1 MKSFWDQFE
10 GEITVEYT
18 CTSCKSTNAGPA
30 SINYLLLHFPGDND
44 KKCYTVQSL
53 IEFNLRETDVED
65 YNCPGCQKKTSATS
79 KSSITKFPSFMCIVL
94 CRNGGDSNGI
104 ITSAVEYPAL
114 GFDIKGDQMP
124 YDLSATVHHKP
135 TKGGKGHY
143 TAISRSRNLQ
153 SQEWFMYDDDRVSSV
168 NFTKTHKNQNVVQK
182 RFTKNPTI
190 LFYVSP
196 SIETRIKKSKT
207 IDLMEGGKEQA
218 QNVPNSEINPCDGKG
233 NEGHADGSSRD
244 VPIQSDSEGAKK
256 TVDICEVGEE
266 GTADGSSDKND
277 KKDEHKEEEGESS
290 GDESSSMAVVPP
302 RTRTRNRRNRN
313 IFSSTDSSSS
323 SSDSSDS
330 SSEGSSSD

>member
-1 MKSFWDQFE
+1 
-10 GEITVEYT
+10 
-18 CTSCKSTNAGPA
+18 
-30 SINYLLLHFPGDND
+30 
-44 KKCYTVQSL
+44 
-53 IEFNLRETDVED
+53 
-65 YNCPGCQKKTSATS
+65 
-79 KSSITKFPSFMCIVL
+79 MCIVL

-153 SQEWFMYDDDRVSSV
+153 SQQWFMYDDDRVSSV
-168 NFTKTHKNQNVVQK
+168 NFTKTHKNQTVVQK

-218 QNVPNSEINPCDGKG
+218 QNVPNSEINPCDGEG

-256 TVDICEVGEE
+256 TVDICEDGEE

-277 KKDEHKEEEGESS
+277 KKDEHEEEEGESS
-290 GDESSSMAVVPP
+290 GEESSSMAVVPP
-302 RTRTRNRRNRN
+302 RTRPRNRRNRN

>member
-1 MKSFWDQFE
+1 MLSPVVPTWR
-10 GEITVEYT
+10 
-18 CTSCKSTNAGPA
+18 AW
-30 SINYLLLHFPGDND
+30 LHECDE
-44 KKCYTVQSL
+44 K
-53 IEFNLRETDVED
+53 
-65 YNCPGCQKKTSATS
+65 
-79 KSSITKFPSFMCIVL
+79 
-94 CRNGGDSNGI
+94 
-104 ITSAVEYPAL
+104 
-114 GFDIKGDQMP
+114 
-124 YDLSATVHHKP
+124 
-135 TKGGKGHY
+135 
-143 TAISRSRNLQ
+143 
-153 SQEWFMYDDDRVSSV
+153 VSSS
-168 NFTKTHKNQNVVQK
+168 NFTNKNTMVKKSYMKTA
-182 RFTKNPTI
+182 TI
-190 LFYVSP
+190 LFYVSL
-196 SIETRIKKSKT
+196 SIETCIKNAKT
-207 IDLMEGGKEQA
+207 IDLMEGGNEQA